1 MPERFYQASML
12 LNTYGPR
19 LKDCRGDEE
28 VGIQRLLPLNN
39 LDSWVFMFLG
49 VIRGIYPLYSFGP
62 LINTFRGDR

>member
-1 MPERFYQASML
+1 
-12 LNTYGPR
+12 
-19 LKDCRGDEE
+19 

-62 LINTFRGDR
+62 LINTLRGDDKEGRRRPPFLLPLLAKTKKEESYPP